1 MDFSSCSDD
10 GSDDGLVDVK
20 YGWHFDML
28 NDAERCDAFRR
39 AVAAAVAVAR
49 QESGGRGVRVL
60 DIGTGSGLLG
70 LCAAKA
76 GADAVVA
83 VEADPV
89 LAAVAARNAQAN
101 GFGGFG
107 EGAGGGAG
115 GGAGAGEAGQCA
127 VIVVPAMSTA
137 LSRNTLPGGCRGG
150 VDLVVSEVLDSGLIG
165 EDCLRTMRHAR
176 AVLARPLTGAGPTA
190 GPAAGPTAGP
200 LGGSCR
206 FVPESAT
213 VWAQLVE
220 CEAMWAWQH
229 LGGREGGGAQGGG
242 DGLRGTSLRLPP
254 AALLGDGDGN
264 PHDVGADALYE
275 CGQLTPLCAPF
286 RAFDFDFG
294 APPPSAGRQRV
305 LAAGRATAAGR
316 AHAVLFW
323 WNCTL
328 FGGAADGAAPIEL
341 DTTPAFLRAGGDT
354 AAAGGR
360 GRSHWRQAV
369 CVLPAPLRR
378 VAAGEALSLLAAHTD
393 EDIWFRWPETAAAEA
408 EVAAAPPAKK
418 KQKRLQRRG
427 SGDGDDAAAA
437 PPFPRA
443 SDSGELGAALHAACC
458 REHMEAL
465 ADAPRQRLLAEA
477 ASRAVAAAMVALA
490 AERLEDGESADEDE
504 DEEGRLCVLDA
515 ADGAL
520 MALLAADALDA
531 SDSAPGTLSTVISLE
546 TDPASATLWRA
557 IAAANSGS
565 SSSSNS
571 SSDAAGVA
579 VSVRL
584 QQEAPAYEGS
594 EGSDEEEGEEGEV
607 GANPLYDVERVHLLV
622 AEPFFA
628 ECADAWGGHTLV
640 KLWSRCAQLSPLLG
654 AGAPGA
660 PGSWRAALCP
670 CRGRVMAC
678 VVECADLWQQRR
690 RLGRDV
696 QGLDLTAMND
706 LHPDSPAAV
715 LSLPLACHR
724 HRTLSA
730 PFELLAVDLQ
740 QAAGAAAAAGGSGEE
755 YDEDEGEDEDEDGA
769 LPRQLTNLASVAC
782 DASGTAHALALW
794 VEYTMVDGGGGD
806 VAAAAV
812 EDADAATAWAAGG
825 SPPLVYSAGAPTGA
839 DEGRC
844 FTAAHSGGSYQGV
857 RLNFSGAQDDS
868 GGWGGEEGEE
878 EEGRAPEA
886 PAVRAGK
893 SRCAA
898 SIVFDTESGTFLVDF
913 SVQRDDSG
921 ADGDAAARARE
932 DVD

>member
-1 MDFSSCSDD
+1 MDSCSDD
-10 GSDDGLVDVK
+10 GSDDGLVDAK

-28 NDAERCDAFRR
+28 NDAERCGAFRR

-49 QESGGRGVRVL
+49 QECGGRGVRVL

-107 EGAGGGAG
+107 AGAGAD
-115 GGAGAGEAGQCA
+115 GGAGAGEASQCA
-127 VIVVPAMSTA
+127 VVVVPTMSTA
-137 LSRNTLPGGCRGG
+137 LSRDTLPGGCRGG
-150 VDLVVSEVLDSGLIG
+150 VDLVVSEVLDSALIG

-176 AVLARPLTGAGPTA
+176 AVLARPLTGAGL
-190 GPAAGPTAGP
+190 TAGP
-200 LGGSCR
+200 LGSSCR
-206 FVPESAT
+206 FVPERAT

-229 LGGREGGGAQGGG
+229 LGGREGGGGGQEGGG

-264 PHDVGADALYE
+264 PHDVGADALHE
-275 CGQLTPLCAPF
+275 CGQLAPLCAPF

-328 FGGAADGAAPIEL
+328 FGGAADGTAPIEL

-393 EDIWFRWPETAAAEA
+393 EDIWFRWPETAAAQA

-458 REHMEAL
+458 RERMEAL

-477 ASRAVAAAMVALA
+477 ASRAVAAATAALA
-490 AERLEDGESADEDE
+490 AERLENEDE
-504 DEEGRLCVLDA
+504 GENEDGEGRLCVLDA

-520 MALLAADALDA
+520 MALLAADALNA
-531 SDSAPGTLSTVISLE
+531 SGSAPGTLSTVISLE
-546 TDPASATLWRA
+546 MDPASATLWRA
-557 IAAANSGS
+557 VAAANSS
-565 SSSSNS
+565 SSSSS
-571 SSDAAGVA
+571 SSDAAGIA

-594 EGSDEEEGEEGEV
+594 DEEEGGEGEEGEGGEEGGGQVV

-654 AGAPGA
+654 GGTAGA

-715 LSLPLACHR
+715 FSLPLACHR

-740 QAAGAAAAAGGSGEE
+740 QAAGAAAAAGGSGDEC
-755 YDEDEGEDEDEDGA
+755 DEDEDEDEDGA

-794 VEYTMVDGGGGD
+794 VEYAMVDGGGGD
-806 VAAAAV
+806 AAAAAV
-812 EDADAATAWAAGG
+812 EDADAAAAWAAGG

-868 GGWGGEEGEE
+868 GGWGGEEGEAG
-878 EEGRAPEA
+878 EGRAPEA

-913 SVQRDDSG
+913 SVQREDGG